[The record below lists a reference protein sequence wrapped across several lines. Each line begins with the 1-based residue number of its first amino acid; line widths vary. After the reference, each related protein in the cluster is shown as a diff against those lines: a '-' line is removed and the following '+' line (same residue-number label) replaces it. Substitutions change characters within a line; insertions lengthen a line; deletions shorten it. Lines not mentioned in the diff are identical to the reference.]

1 MLAVTGIV
9 RHGFFVI
16 KLQSRSI
23 SLFVNFTMY
32 GACPC
37 TQFRLTVVGRIF
49 LLPHKILHF
58 HPNCVII
65 LYIKHHNTEAYHV
78 RKF

>member
-23 SLFVNFTMY
+23 SLFVNFTM
-32 GACPC
+32 
-37 TQFRLTVVGRIF
+37 
-49 LLPHKILHF
+49 
-58 HPNCVII
+58 
-65 LYIKHHNTEAYHV
+65 
-78 RKF
+78 